1 MIKQVV
7 FYGDLFGIK
16 KTDIG
21 SPVVDI
27 KAGSTAAVLQI
38 VFGLAAGI
46 AIIIIMLAAL
56 KYITS
61 QGEPAEVA
69 KAKNAII
76 YAVIGLAV
84 CIFAFSIVA
93 FVVRAVQ

>member
-1 MIKQVV
+1 MIRQ
-7 FYGDLFGIK
+7 LFALSQDDFKIPK
-16 KTDIG
+16 PSLT
-21 SPVVDI
+21 SN
-27 KAGSTAAVLQI
+27 STATVLQI

-61 QGEPAEVA
+61 QGEPSEVA

-93 FVVRAVQ
+93 FVVRSVQ

>member
-1 MIKQVV
+1 MIGQ
-7 FYGDLFGIK
+7 LFALSQDDFKIPK
-16 KTDIG
+16 PSLT
-21 SPVVDI
+21 S
-27 KAGSTAAVLQI
+27 GSTATVLQI